1 MANTTNSLQICEV
14 GPRDGLQ
21 SASRVLSV
29 QERIDFVD
37 RLIAA
42 GLKKIEVGSLVNPK
56 LVPTM
61 AESEVVFVT
70 LAQKHPG
77 LRDDFSL
84 LVPNEHGL
92 NKAKEIDCRSVAL
105 FSATSNT
112 FNKKNI
118 NRTVAE
124 SIEQLKPLIVE
135 ARAAKMR
142 VRLYISTVFDC
153 AYEGTMDPVKGL
165 EAFLPFF
172 DAVDEIS
179 LGDTTGRATTQQ
191 IKTLLASKILDAYLP
206 KLWWHFHDTFQLA
219 GENTRYCMQQGFLQ
233 YDSSAGGIGGCPF
246 SPGAKGNIAT
256 EKVIAIAEEMG
267 IKHSYSLSPSSPAL
281 LPEGDGSTE
290 KLSSSPSGRGIK
302 GEGK

>member
-1 MANTTNSLQICEV
+1 MSERLSSLKICEV

-21 SASRVLSV
+21 SASQILSV
-29 QERIDFVD
+29 QERIAFVE

-42 GLKKIEVGSLVNPK
+42 GLDKIEVGSLVNPK

-70 LAQKHPG
+70 LAQKYPE
-77 LRDDFSL
+77 RRNEFSL

-92 NKAKEIDCRSVAL
+92 NKAREIDCRSVAL

-112 FNKKNI
+112 FNQKNI
-118 NRTVAE
+118 NRTVQE
-124 SIEQLKPLIVE
+124 SIDQLKPLIAE
-135 ARAAKMR
+135 AHAAKMR

-165 EAFLPFF
+165 EVFLPFF
-172 DAVDEIS
+172 NTVDEIS
-179 LGDTTGRATTQQ
+179 LGDTTGRATTEQ
-191 IKTLLASKILDAYLP
+191 IKTLLACKILDPYLP

-256 EKVIAIAEEMG
+256 EKVITIAEKMG
-267 IKHSYSLSPSSPAL
+267 IKHSFDLGKLVAL
-281 LPEGDGSTE
+281 PLN
-290 KLSSSPSGRGIK
+290 
-302 GEGK
+302 

>member
-1 MANTTNSLQICEV
+1 MSELRICEV

-21 SASRVLSV
+21 SAAKVLSV
-29 QERIDFVD
+29 MERIEFIE
-37 RLIAA
+37 RLIGS
-42 GLKKIEVGSLVNPK
+42 GLTKIEVGSLVNPK

-70 LAQKHPG
+70 LAQKYPE
-77 LRDDFSL
+77 RRENFSL

-92 NKAKEIDCRSVAL
+92 KKATEIDCRSVAL

-118 NRTVAE
+118 NRTVQE
-124 SIEQLKPLIVE
+124 SIEQLKPLIAE
-135 ARAAKMR
+135 ARAAKMQ

-153 AYEGTMDPVKGL
+153 AYEGTMDPVQGL
-165 EAFLPFF
+165 TAFVPFF
-172 DAVDEIS
+172 DQVDEIS
-179 LGDTTGRATTQQ
+179 LGDTTGRATVAQ
-191 IKTLLASKILDAYLP
+191 IKTLMASKILDPYLP

-219 GENTRYCMQQGFLQ
+219 GENARYCMQQGFMQ

-256 EKVIAIAEEMG
+256 EKVIAIAEELG
-267 IKHSYSLSPSSPAL
+267 IKHSIDLGKLAAL
-281 LPEGDGSTE
+281 PMNRFDGAH
-290 KLSSSPSGRGIK
+290 RN
-302 GEGK
+302 

>member
-1 MANTTNSLQICEV
+1 MADLQICEV

-21 SASRVLSV
+21 SAAKILSV
-29 QERIDFVD
+29 QERVEFVD
-37 RLIAA
+37 NLLKA
-42 GLKKIEVGSLVNPK
+42 GLNKIEVGSLVNPK

-61 AESEVVFVT
+61 ASSEVVFVT
-70 LAQKHPG
+70 LAQKYPE
-77 LRDDFSL
+77 RRTDFSL

-92 NKAKEIDCRSVAL
+92 NKAREIDCRSIAL

-112 FNKKNI
+112 FNQKNI
-118 NRTVAE
+118 NRTVQE
-124 SIEQLKPLIVE
+124 SIEQLKPLIIE

-172 DAVDEIS
+172 NTVDEIS
-179 LGDTTGRATTQQ
+179 LGDTTGRATIAQ
-191 IKTLLASKILDAYLP
+191 IKTLLASKILDPYLP

-256 EKVIAIAEEMG
+256 EKVLQIAEELN
-267 IKHSYSLSPSSPAL
+267 IPHSYN
-281 LPEGDGSTE
+281 LPLVKMAIDG
-290 KLSSSPSGRGIK
+290 GIR
-302 GEGK
+302 